1 MLLPES
7 PLSQLL
13 LYNFSSSTIQKGR
26 KVGGK
31 TNENLKFFEDA
42 LLIMLGRY
50 TEINIL
56 ILFIA
61 TIAFGFVVAAVAKH
75 PKVHKVFHD

>member
-1 MLLPES
+1 M
-7 PLSQLL
+7 
-13 LYNFSSSTIQKGR
+13 KGLIPFT
-26 KVGGK
+26 VIVSI
-31 TNENLKFFEDA
+31 LHFFEDA

>member
-1 MLLPES
+1 M
-7 PLSQLL
+7 
-13 LYNFSSSTIQKGR
+13 KGLITFT
-26 KVGGK
+26 VIVSI
-31 TNENLKFFEDA
+31 LHFFEDA

>member
-1 MLLPES
+1 M
-7 PLSQLL
+7 
-13 LYNFSSSTIQKGR
+13 KGLIPFT
-26 KVGGK
+26 VIVSI
-31 TNENLKFFEDA
+31 LHFFEDA

-56 ILFIA
+56 IFFIA

>member
-1 MLLPES
+1 M
-7 PLSQLL
+7 
-13 LYNFSSSTIQKGR
+13 KGLIPFT
-26 KVGGK
+26 VIVSI
-31 TNENLKFFEDA
+31 LHFFEDA

-56 ILFIA
+56 ILFMA

>member
-1 MLLPES
+1 MKRLIPFTVIVSILH
-7 PLSQLL
+7 
-13 LYNFSSSTIQKGR
+13 
-26 KVGGK
+26 
-31 TNENLKFFEDA
+31 FFEDA

>member
-1 MLLPES
+1 M
-7 PLSQLL
+7 
-13 LYNFSSSTIQKGR
+13 KGLIPFT
-26 KVGGK
+26 VIVSI
-31 TNENLKFFEDA
+31 LHFFEDA

-75 PKVHKVFHD
+75 PKVHKVFHDD

>member
-1 MLLPES
+1 M
-7 PLSQLL
+7 
-13 LYNFSSSTIQKGR
+13 KGLIPFT
-26 KVGGK
+26 VIVSI
-31 TNENLKFFEDA
+31 LHFFEDA

-56 ILFIA
+56 ILFMA

-75 PKVHKVFHD
+75 PTVHKVFHD